1 MAKLIF
7 DQAPERKYENG
18 VDHAVLYTLGAN
30 DKWSGVVWNG
40 MTSIDTA
47 PDGGETEPLWA
58 DNIKYA
64 VMRGAVSYAATINCY
79 NYPEAFNACLG
90 NKKVTIGGKDVYIH
104 EQMGENF
111 RLVYR
116 TALNNAEKGLYG
128 YRYHVVYGLACN
140 PSDMTYET
148 IDDSPD
154 AVEFGF
160 DVEGSPAQLTVGADV
175 YSACEFTFDVE
186 LKNIATDTR
195 IAKLYGSAD
204 ADAECPDPDDLFTAA

>member
-1 MAKLIF
+1 MAVLVF
-7 DQAPERKYENG
+7 DQAAERKYENG
-18 VDHAVLYTLGAN
+18 VDHAVLYTGEGW
-30 DKWSGVVWNG
+30 KGVAWNG

-47 PDGGETEPLWA
+47 PDGGETEALWA

-79 NYPEAFNACLG
+79 TFPEEFNACLG
-90 NKKVTIGGKDVYIH
+90 NKKVTVGDKEVYIH
-104 EQMGENF
+104 EQMGEFF
-111 RLVYR
+111 RLCYR

-128 YRYHVVYGLACN
+128 YRYHVVYGLACD

-160 DVEGSPAQLTVGADV
+160 DVEGSPAQLTSGGTV

-186 LKNIATDTR
+186 LADIATDPR
-195 IAKLYGSAD
+195 LKKLYGGASTEAS
-204 ADAECPDPDDLFTAA
+204 CPDPDELFAAT